1 MRWNGCKIKR
11 SNMHIIRTERT
22 AKIWRGVES
31 FLFIIAIRKLVHC
44 VFLLAIG
51 LALVMLSER
60 VQRPYL
66 DVCIKCPGSL
76 HSAGRWWCDEWPHEG
91 VGVSNEGDLVS
102 IRSSFEGFPYRGH
115 IQVVV

>member
-1 MRWNGCKIKR
+1 
-11 SNMHIIRTERT
+11 MHIIRTERT